1 MCGGYLVTGDTV
13 KAILNYVYIFL
24 TKG

>member
-1 MCGGYLVTGDTV
+1 VYGGYLVTGDTV
-13 KAILNYVYIFL
+13 NAILNYMNIFL